1 MMRMRLSLAVL
12 VATAL
17 ATVIAAAQPV
27 VVNVRLTQ
35 PPPNQLRIA
44 DLWKVQLDNR
54 SGRPVNIYLHGT
66 AEELSVPDGIIAD
79 ARSTEFIVQPS
90 SYTVTGRDVQP
101 VDVDEYDQRYY
112 DALLRTGAV
121 PTGEYKICCEAID
134 VETGQI
140 VGSDCKYVTVSK
152 LSVPILISP
161 PDESEIVEKYP
172 VFTWM
177 ASVPPAQGQVM
188 QYRLRIAE
196 VFGTQTGQDA
206 VARNPAWFTQQ
217 DITRTILQ
225 YPISSRGFEVGRKYA
240 WLIEAYE
247 YRLGVRGQQSAVI
260 DHGTSEVWTFT
271 YKPIT
276 ASDDEDQGGAGK
288 RS

>member
-1 MMRMRLSLAVL
+1 MRLSLVVL

-17 ATVIAAAQPV
+17 ATLVAAAQPV

-54 SGRPVNIYLHGT
+54 TGRPVNIYLHGT

-79 ARSTEFIVQPS
+79 ARSKEFIVQPS

-112 DALLRTGAV
+112 DALLRTGSV

-172 VFTWM
+172 VDGIG
-177 ASVPPAQGQVM
+177 A
-188 QYRLRIAE
+188 
-196 VFGTQTGQDA
+196 TGAGPGDELPHQD
-206 VARNPAWFTQQ
+206 R
-217 DITRTILQ
+217 R
-225 YPISSRGFEVGRKYA
+225 
-240 WLIEAYE
+240 
-247 YRLGVRGQQSAVI
+247 GVR
-260 DHGTSEVWTFT
+260 DT
-271 YKPIT
+271 
-276 ASDDEDQGGAGK
+276 DGAG
-288 RS
+288 RGGSQPGVVHATGYHTNDPAVSDLVTGL